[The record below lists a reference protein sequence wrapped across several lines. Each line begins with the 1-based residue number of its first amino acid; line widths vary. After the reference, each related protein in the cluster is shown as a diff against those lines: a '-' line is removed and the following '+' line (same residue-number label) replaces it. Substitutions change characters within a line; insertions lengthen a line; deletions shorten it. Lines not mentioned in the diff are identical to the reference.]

1 MNTEAFTG
9 KAQAYT
15 NARPGYP
22 DEAIEY
28 ICSLVKPDAVFV
40 DIGAGTGKFTSLI
53 AQRGY
58 EVFAVEPNADM
69 REQLAVTIA
78 PFSNAKIVNGTA
90 EATTIPN
97 DSIDVITCA
106 QAIGWFDLDAF
117 RNECH
122 RIGKRDVIVV
132 SLHNESPGDNHVPG
146 SHRLTSKQAADIFF
160 SNPTVREFPNPIFYT
175 RERWIQHN
183 ASISDNPQSSDAEY
197 DTHTAKMN
205 EIFDRKSMDGLL
217 RIDLITKVYSG
228 STQEEI

>member
-28 ICSLVKPDAVFV
+28 ICSLVKPDAVFADV
-40 DIGAGTGKFTSLI
+40 GAGTGKFTSLI

-58 EVFAVEPNADM
+58 EIFAVEPNADM
-69 REQLAVTIA
+69 REQLAITLA
-78 PFSNAKIVNGTA
+78 PFPNAKIVNGTA
-90 EATTIPN
+90 ETTTIPSN
-97 DSIDVITCA
+97 SVDVITCA

-117 RNECH
+117 RNECC
-122 RIGKRDVIVV
+122 RVGKREIIVV
-132 SLHNESPGDNHVPG
+132 SLYNESPGDNHVPA
-146 SHRLTSKQAADIFF
+146 SHRLTSKQATDIFF
-160 SNPTVREFPNPIFYT
+160 NNPIVREFPNPIFYT

-183 ASISDNPQSSDAEY
+183 ASISDNPQSSDDSY
-197 DTHTAKMN
+197 DIHTAKMN
-205 EIFDRKSMDGLL
+205 EIFDRDSVDGLL

-228 STQEEI
+228 FEREEK